1 MCAYLIV
8 VTVYPSI
15 FFGVMNKENKFRVF
29 MLILLDFTLVSLD
42 APPNSVIIHGPYFLS
57 QTETI
62 CSVNLVSFQ
71 VDLSSA

>member
-1 MCAYLIV
+1 MRAYLIV

-15 FFGVMNKENKFRVF
+15 LFGVLKKENKFRVF
-29 MLILLDFTLVSLD
+29 MLILLNFTFVSLD

-57 QTETI
+57 QPETI